1 MELAADRE
9 GQTAGGPERDASRR
23 RRAHPRRKAGPR
35 LRRVMSKSHGRRRS
49 STNPC
54 DRPGREN
61 QPGRGPGTCAARRN
75 PATNDPHG
83 RRLQPARPVSVNGAR
98 NAESDQSVSV
108 SGDARQ
114 RKPQGRCDDD
124 GLGAAIVAK
133 NAGAGWSGGRQP
145 RTARRGQRTSKGC
158 ERNRMR
164 DAPVD
169 LSGAAKATGGQSTGP
184 VTRDSRPSR
193 TALESGAARRGQAPG
208 ERRDRRRTAQ
218 LDAPKRSGRRVD
230 AVTAGPDR
238 AKRNSRSRASR
249 YARTARKA
257 IFSARRAR
265 HPALGT

>member
-1 MELAADRE
+1 
-9 GQTAGGPERDASRR
+9 
-23 RRAHPRRKAGPR
+23 
-35 LRRVMSKSHGRRRS
+35 MSKSHGRRRS
-49 STNPC
+49 STNPY

-83 RRLQPARPVSVNGAR
+83 RRLQTARPVTRTARTSQSSISQSVESVETRGIENRKGDATTTAWVPR
-98 NAESDQSVSV
+98 SSRTNAE
-108 SGDARQ
+108 
-114 RKPQGRCDDD
+114 
-124 GLGAAIVAK
+124 
-133 NAGAGWSGGRQP
+133 AGSSGGRQP

-184 VTRDSRPSR
+184 VTRDPRPSR

-218 LDAPKRSGRRVD
+218 LDAPKGAEDASKPSPPDRTARPNPRDHGQADTPERSGRQYSPHVAQD
-230 AVTAGPDR
+230 
-238 AKRNSRSRASR
+238 
-249 YARTARKA
+249 
-257 IFSARRAR
+257 ARRWGPKACE
-265 HPALGT
+265 PDGPPVIAAIL